1 MLRNLPA
8 RSRSLL
14 AALFGRTSRPER
26 RRATRTH
33 RRRPIAAEQLESRA
47 MLAGM
52 VIDGGL
58 SWNGWTYRGLSNEGG
73 LYGSGG
79 TSERYEVYTVT
90 FAFAATSTT
99 ITDNPVQAVDP
110 APAGFAAGRFAPTPA
125 GPFAVSKDAFAD
137 GNTILGIGVR
147 VQSGGSIAGFKPTLR
162 FDLDNDSYT
171 AASFEKDSLGRTT
184 SLKNDGRTSFGS
196 FSERGDFTVQFE
208 GGSSWRGSAISV
220 QAGDRTGQ
228 GATYTGTPDSILL
241 PGGVGSGTSYDFA
254 FRAFAQPAA
263 NAYQMFIDMSA
274 IPTLYGSA
282 DPTSVYNVFFPN
294 KAGVGTIG
302 DRVTVSL
309 NGLGSNNVVLGAD
322 LTLPVVTVDVSP
334 DSVEE
339 DAEQPLTYTF
349 TRSSGPATDL
359 VVSYAV
365 GGTAT
370 AGLDYSGLSTG
381 SGVQTVT
388 IPAGQASA
396 TTTVFPLPDD
406 QEEPDESLDLVLLP
420 SPSYLI
426 RWPWTARGTIK
437 NVAPGLDLDVDSDN
451 DNRLNTPERDDDEEK
466 KEPTTPKRIVVNDND
481 TDRDSVPDYADWAIA
496 DKRFTPLV
504 VQIPAKQPIAGMQL
518 TVSYPASDPGRVGPD
533 RRLPADSVEQPLRIW
548 TKNASENRNIHSVI
562 AGGHFVPAG
571 TIDDLTTLGFT
582 DANRTVELY
591 VEGVAATAGVSQS
604 ISITLTVPGKP
615 PESDLVTVVVVS
627 NTLVIGIDG
636 TDSAE
641 WLAKKDAKG
650 KLINERTMP
659 DGSTRWNSHVR
670 NLVADC
676 EPFAMTYYTAGPDQ
690 QGLSDDSGVVFR
702 RARDAARSLIQDA
715 GGGTTIALVGWS
727 RGAMIASGVAHDLLK
742 LADGDLPRT
751 VAFIGMYDP
760 VDESNGIPPAWATI
774 HADVQAV
781 TIVGPTA
788 DRQTRDEFN
797 VDYPVSGY
805 AGLDNWTFERM
816 ARGNRITTA
825 AGATTELKREVYNAS
840 HGAIGGTPGYNK
852 RHRDGG
858 EFPEN
863 YDYTL
868 DVQNSIR
875 ADKDIRAGMR
885 AAGLTFV
892 PDRDAPWYR
901 FPAERPPEDHRE

>member
-274 IPTLYGSA
+274 IPRLYGSA

-396 TTTVFPLPDD
+396 TITVFPLPDD

-466 KEPTTPKRIVVNDND
+466 KDPTTPKRIVVNDND

-504 VQIPAKQPIAGMQL
+504 VQIPAKQPLAGMQL
-518 TVSYPASDPGRVGPD
+518 NVSYKASDPGLVGPD
-533 RRLPADSVEQPLRIW
+533 HRLPANSAERPLRIW
-548 TKNASENRNIHSVI
+548 TKNAGEARSTASVI
-562 AGGHFVPAG
+562 AGGHFVPDG
-571 TIDDLTTLGFT
+571 TIADLTTLGFT
-582 DANRTVELY
+582 DAKRTVELY
-591 VEGVAATAGVSQS
+591 VEGIATTAGVSQP
-604 ISITLTVPGKP
+604 ISIELTVGGKP
-615 PESDLVTVVVVS
+615 IESDLVKVVVVS

-636 TDSAE
+636 TGSEA
-641 WLAKKDAKG
+641 WLAKEVDKVR
-650 KLINERTMP
+650 INERNTL
-659 DGSTRWNSHVR
+659 DGTRWNSHVR
-670 NLVADC
+670 NLVADSW
-676 EPFAMTYYTAGPDQ
+676 PFAMTIYRHGPANQ
-690 QGLSDDSGVVFR
+690 QTGSDSDDIFR
-702 RARDAARSLIQDA
+702 PVRDDARNMITDA
-715 GGGTTIALVGWS
+715 GGGTTIAIVGWS
-727 RGAMIASGVAHDLLK
+727 RGAMIGLGVADALRT
-742 LADGDLPRT
+742 LAAIDLPRT
-751 VAFIGMYDP
+751 VAFVGLYDP
-760 VDESNGIPPAWATI
+760 VDMSAWIDDQWARV
-774 HADVQAV
+774 HRDVKAI

-788 DRQTRDEFN
+788 DRQTEDAFN
-797 VDYPVSGY
+797 VDYDVHDG
-805 AGLDNWTFERM
+805 GLNNPHFVRM

-825 AGATTELKREVYNAS
+825 AGATTELKIIPYNAS
-840 HGAIGGTPGYNK
+840 HGALGGTPGYNR

-858 EFPEN
+858 DFPRN
-863 YDYTL
+863 YDYAL
-868 DVQNSIR
+868 DVNNSIR
-875 ADKDIRAGMR
+875 ADKDVRNGMR

-892 PDRDAPWYR
+892 PDRDVAWHE
-901 FPAERPPEDHRE
+901 FPAQRPPETHRE